1 MKMKKQ
7 FNLKIFVLSLIAMM
21 TLESCS
27 NLEIEGTDS
36 LIKGA
41 LIFEGVADPAE
52 ALAGVYGGTFGMLGD
67 QANFFALNEVTTD
80 ATLVP
85 TRGSDWSDNGNWR
98 VLHAHTWKKDHGF
111 LITTWNQLNERVF
124 KATEIIDPLSASSSQ
139 QIAEAKFLRA
149 FNMYFVLD
157 FWGQAPFR
165 NATDPASIDP
175 IVMNASET
183 YTFILNDINEAIS
196 NLPTVGPS
204 AQTNRASKAAAY
216 FLKAKVILNSERYTG
231 STPNY
236 QDVIDA
242 VDAIAGDGFALQAGY
257 FELFYPTVDNETI
270 WYGEIGIGNRIW
282 NGLHYNHISP
292 DNGGGGWNGFST
304 LAEFYDLFEG
314 APNTNFVGDGQ
325 EERRGWVPD
334 AVTANAQNSGI
345 GFGMLIGQQYDNSG
359 NKLKDRVGNDLVF
372 TKEIS
377 LTNST
382 ESNGVRVIKYHPF
395 DGSDAGQSFRSHEI
409 IFRYA
414 DAHLMKAEALLRNG
428 GSATTLVNELRTLRG
443 ATALGSVSESDLID
457 ERGRELYVEYW
468 RRNDLLRFDQF
479 TKDWE
484 HKKTE
489 EVGNSTRK
497 LFPIPLA
504 AIISNPNL
512 VQNPGY

>member
-7 FNLKIFVLSLIAMM
+7 FNLKIYALSLTVMLA
-21 TLESCS
+21 LGSCS

-36 LIKGA
+36 IIKGA
-41 LIFEGVADPAE
+41 LIFEGVANPAE

-80 ATLVP
+80 QTLVP

-98 VLHAHTWKKDHGF
+98 VLHSHSWKKDHSF

-124 KATEIIDPLSASSSQ
+124 KATEIIDPLSASSAQ

-165 NATDPASIDP
+165 NATDAANIDP
-175 IVMNASET
+175 IVMNASEA
-183 YTFILNDINEAIS
+183 YAFILNDINEAIS
-196 NLPTVGPS
+196 SLPTVGPS
-204 AQTNRASKAAAY
+204 PQTNRASKAAAY

-231 STPNY
+231 TTPNY
-236 QDVIDA
+236 QDVISA

-257 FELFYPTVDNETI
+257 FELFEPSVDNETI
-270 WYGEIGIGNRIW
+270 WYGEINIGNRIW
-282 NGLHYNHISP
+282 DGLHYNQFTAG
-292 DNGGGGWNGFST
+292 NTGGGWNGFTT

-314 APNTNFVGDGQ
+314 PNTNNLGDGQ

-334 AVTANAQNSGI
+334 AVTASAQNSGI
-345 GFGMLIGQQYDNSG
+345 GYGMLIGQQYDNSG
-359 NKLKDRVGNDLVF
+359 NKLKDRVGNDLIF
-372 TKEIS
+372 IKEQS
-377 LTNST
+377 LTNSN
-382 ESNGVRVIKYHPF
+382 EAAGVRVIKYHPF
-395 DGSDAGQSFRSHEI
+395 DGSDPGQSFRSHEI

-414 DAHLMKAEALLRNG
+414 DAHLMKAEAMMRNG
-428 GSATTLVNELRTLRG
+428 GSATALVNELRTLRG
-443 ATALGSVSESDLID
+443 ASTLSNVSESDLID

-468 RRNDLLRFDQF
+468 RRNDLLRFNQF
-479 TKDWE
+479 TKNWE
-484 HKKTE
+484 HKNSE
-489 EVGNSTRK
+489 EIGNTTRN
-497 LFPIPLA
+497 LFPIPLD